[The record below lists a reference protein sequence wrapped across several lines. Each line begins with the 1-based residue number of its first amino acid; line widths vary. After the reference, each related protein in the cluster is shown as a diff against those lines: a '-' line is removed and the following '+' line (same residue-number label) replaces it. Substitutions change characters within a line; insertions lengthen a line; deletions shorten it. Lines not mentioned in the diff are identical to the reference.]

1 MMTREKVIEA
11 SHKHPS
17 TWWEGY
23 DAAIGGKSAALC
35 PYTPRSAGKM
45 FAWLSG
51 HVTAKDEM
59 EARQTVQRRL

>member
-11 SHKHPS
+11 SHRHLDI
-17 TWWEGY
+17 WWEGY
-23 DAAIGGKSAALC
+23 DAAIGGKSAAFC
-35 PYTPRSAGKM
+35 PYTPRSEDKM

-59 EARQTVQRRL
+59 EAGDLGVDA